1 MHCVVQRAV
10 DFETKHIGCEPMTRT
25 IGLSSC
31 LSRFTR
37 VKEWLLALA
46 WAGAGCTAGAGGY
59 GRTAGEGGGW
69 AALQQVARR
78 VPSHKCLCSRR
89 LCHRVDGAGAR
100 RARGIAG
107 GDMEGQFSIM
117 HGVK

>member
-1 MHCVVQRAV
+1 MHRLLVQR
-10 DFETKHIGCEPMTRT
+10 DFDVTHFEVEHVGCEPMTRT

-78 VPSHKCLCSRR
+78 VPSHKCSCNGRLRHSADGVGMRR
-89 LCHRVDGAGAR
+89 S
-100 RARGIAG
+100 RGIAG
-107 GDMEGQFSIM
+107 DDM
-117 HGVK
+117 